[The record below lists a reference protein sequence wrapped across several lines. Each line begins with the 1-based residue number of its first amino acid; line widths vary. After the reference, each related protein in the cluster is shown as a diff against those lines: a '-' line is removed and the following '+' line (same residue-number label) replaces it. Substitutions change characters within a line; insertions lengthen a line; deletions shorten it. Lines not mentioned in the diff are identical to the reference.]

1 MTKASNFAKS
11 RENRKNHAISDDQI
25 LETAPIQVFSDMDMN
40 ILLSR
45 NNYPHFRIACLT
57 SRFYKYNWLVNH
69 INQAALLK
77 SSKNASDFL
86 LVDSIVADFLRY
98 PWKKADGLF
107 CITLALRK
115 KPESSQPRI
124 VKKQF
129 LPEGKNINFSNFS
142 TKTG

>member
-25 LETAPIQVFSDMDMN
+25 LETAPIQVFSDMDVN

-45 NNYPHFRIACLT
+45 NNYPHFRIACPT

-69 INQAALLK
+69 KNQAALLK

-86 LVDSIVADFLRY
+86 LVDSIVAGFLRY
-98 PWKKADGLF
+98 
-107 CITLALRK
+107 
-115 KPESSQPRI
+115 S
-124 VKKQF
+124 
-129 LPEGKNINFSNFS
+129 
-142 TKTG
+142 